1 MCSCRENLPLQAEA
15 PVWKEAPWS
24 SVTGSV
30 SLHFTQLLSIL
41 AGLSE
46 AHGAGCCASAA
57 TDEDTSGRNGKTST
71 PSAFFSNPDVCLPWR
86 STWRYHFCFDDVGQS
101 LVCVQS
107 KLAYLGMPAA
117 MQNKRKGKQAL
128 KWALKLSSWCSENKS
143 HFAAKKKKKNQL
155 AAVQYLSFPCILCFH
170 SHLCSVMLSHK
181 LTPVKTQQHLPNGAA
196 TGLAQQSSLLLLSH
210 TWLRSPSLQCRH
222 GDGLGAGCTSPPP
235 AGASGQS
242 PQCCQGWLKPSISH
256 HCTCTFLPSLI
267 LGCMHSPCAALC
279 PTVLVKP
286 SRFLGTGPQAPT
298 LNCSLCH
305 TGCSPRA
312 ISRHQQQHV
321 AMCTQ
326 LFPSEGQ
333 MVIWHGHQPPHSI
346 SPNAQECFCACT
358 VYEHRRTATASMPVG
373 PYSKDQSHGLHA
385 GNAQSFFC

>member
-71 PSAFFSNPDVCLPWR
+71 PSAFFSNSDVCLPWR

-143 HFAAKKKKKNQL
+143 HFAAKKKKKINWQQYSISLFPVSFAFTHTFALLCFPTNWHQLRRSSTCQMELPQGWPSRAPCSSCLTPGCGHLPCSAGMETGSEL
-155 AAVQYLSFPCILCFH
+155 AAP
-170 SHLCSVMLSHK
+170 
-181 LTPVKTQQHLPNGAA
+181 P
-196 TGLAQQSSLLLLSH
+196 LLLLGHQDRAHSAVRADSSQAFPI
-210 TWLRSPSLQCRH
+210 TAPALS
-222 GDGLGAGCTSPPP
+222 SPP
-235 AGASGQS
+235 S
-242 PQCCQGWLKPSISH
+242 
-256 HCTCTFLPSLI
+256 SL
-267 LGCMHSPCAALC
+267 A
-279 PTVLVKP
+279 
-286 SRFLGTGPQAPT
+286 
-298 LNCSLCH
+298 
-305 TGCSPRA
+305 
-312 ISRHQQQHV
+312 
-321 AMCTQ
+321 
-326 LFPSEGQ
+326 
-333 MVIWHGHQPPHSI
+333 
-346 SPNAQECFCACT
+346 ACT
-358 VYEHRRTATASMPVG
+358 APALLCAQLCWS
-373 PYSKDQSHGLHA
+373 SQA
-385 GNAQSFFC
+385 GFWAQDHKHLP